1 MVVQKAVPSLVSLLM
16 NMNGLMEPDRTQQRA
31 ENLLRREVAKWA
43 NAVKKCEAVRAGHPG
58 QVLDVVHADFHARP
72 METVEAIYRFIGM
85 DIPEDTRAAL
95 LRRIDE
101 KPELSRGVHRYSIT
115 DYGMT
120 ADEARAPFADY
131 IARYDLL
138 ETRA

>member
-1 MVVQKAVPSLVSLLM
+1 M
-16 NMNGLMEPDRTQQRA
+16 RA
-31 ENLLRREVAKWA
+31 R
-43 NAVKKCEAVRAGHPG
+43 HPG

-85 DIPEDTRAAL
+85 DIPEATRAAL
-95 LRRIDE
+95 LRRIEE
-101 KPELSRGVHRYSIT
+101 KPELGHGVHRYAIE

-120 ADEARAPFADY
+120 ADEARAPFGDY

-138 ETRA
+138 ERASLA